1 MSQSSSVHLRMTTL
15 LRCGSLRKVPPN
27 LEFSRNDVV
36 MLSLLTRSGSMVE
49 KMIQSTR
56 ALETSSHALLMDNWE
71 TSVCLTSSKAW
82 TTVRKT
88 YRKASWAEK
97 KVIMAWAKLSN
108 LTFASSERETGQ
120 TLLPATRGQKLF
132 VIELHICGS
141 QLTTQYRES
150 QLKTLQL
157 ESE

>member
-27 LEFSRNDVV
+27 LEFSRSDVV

-49 KMIQSTR
+49 KTIQSTR
-56 ALETSSHALLMDNWE
+56 ALETLSHALLMDNWE

-82 TTVRKT
+82 TTARRT
-88 YRKASWAEK
+88 CREASWAEK

-120 TLLPATRGQKLF
+120 TSLPATRGQK
-132 VIELHICGS
+132 LHICGS